1 MMIHNGQKF
10 ISHSSRGWDVQVL
23 DASIR
28 RRAGG
33 QGEEERERE
42 EKKHVGVWLN

>member
-28 RRAGG
+28 RVGELGG
-33 QGEEERERE
+33 RGKKRERERR
-42 EKKHVGVWLN
+42 KSM